1 MVSTGRARH
10 SALVVAG
17 VIAAAGISPAA
28 SAQRSHPITVQAVQV
43 ETPRATTPYPGATV
57 IIEPGWFTRQQQQQQ
72 QPQHQEQGQRRER
85 QHAAPRVVYVPVPS
99 GYGYYP
105 QASYYPQTGYGGGVY
120 DTNGRPLSSGYESTA
135 TAPYLP
141 STPDLSGSPY
151 VVIGG
156 GAMVVDFGTSDRR
169 VVPSCAAEAAART
182 PDGQA
187 RTVFYAPAADGLIL
201 RAGQRGRVI
210 GTPPAGAP
218 ACYGADAY
226 GRVVLDY

>member
-17 VIAAAGISPAA
+17 VLAAAGISPAA
-28 SAQRSHPITVQAVQV
+28 SAQRSHPVSVQAAQA
-43 ETPRATTPYPGATV
+43 ETPRPTSPYPGASV
-57 IIEPGWFTRQQQQQQ
+57 IIEPGWYTRQH
-72 QPQHQEQGQRRER
+72 PQQEQGHRHER
-85 QHAAPRVVYVPVPS
+85 QHAAPLVVYVPVPS

-105 QASYYPQTGYGGGVY
+105 QARYYPQGSYYPQTGYGGGVY
-120 DTNGRPLSSGYESTA
+120 DTNGRPLSSGYESA
-135 TAPYLP
+135 ASAPYLP
-141 STPDLSGSPY
+141 GTPDLGGSPY

-156 GAMVVDFGTSDRR
+156 GAMVVDFGISDRR

-182 PDGQA
+182 PDGQT

-201 RAGQRGRVI
+201 RAGQRGRVL

>member
-17 VIAAAGISPAA
+17 VIAAASHAPIA
-28 SAQRSHPITVQAVQV
+28 SAQRSHPISVQAAPV
-43 ETPRATTPYPGATV
+43 ETPRAPTPYPGATV
-57 IIEPGWFTRQQQQQQ
+57 IIEPGWYTQQQQR
-72 QPQHQEQGQRRER
+72 GQRRER
-85 QHAAPRVVYVPVPS
+85 QHGAARVVYVPVPS

-105 QASYYPQTGYGGGVY
+105 QTGYYPQASYYPQTGYGGGGVY

-135 TAPYLP
+135 PAPYLA

-218 ACYGADAY
+218 TCYAADAY

>member
-17 VIAAAGISPAA
+17 VLAAAGISPAA
-28 SAQRSHPITVQAVQV
+28 SAQRSHPISVQAAQV

-57 IIEPGWFTRQQQQQQ
+57 IIEPGWYTRQQH
-72 QPQHQEQGQRRER
+72 PQHEQGHRRER
-85 QHAAPRVVYVPVPS
+85 QHAAPLVVYVPVPS

-105 QASYYPQTGYGGGVY
+105 QASYYPQTGYGGGGVY
-120 DTNGRPLSSGYESTA
+120 DTNGRPLSSGYESA
-135 TAPYLP
+135 AALYLP
-141 STPDLSGSPY
+141 GTPDLSGSPY

-187 RTVFYAPAADGLIL
+187 RTVFYAPAVDGLIL

>member
-1 MVSTGRARH
+1 MVSSGRARH

-17 VIAAAGISPAA
+17 VLASAGLSPAA
-28 SAQRSHPITVQAVQV
+28 SAQRSHPITVQAAEV
-43 ETPRATTPYPGATV
+43 ETPRTTTPYPGATV
-57 IIEPGWFTRQQQQQQ
+57 IIEPGWYTRQQQQ
-72 QPQHQEQGQRRER
+72 QEQGQRREH
-85 QHAAPRVVYVPVPS
+85 QHAAPRVVYVPIPS

-105 QASYYPQTGYGGGVY
+105 QATYYPQTGYGGGVY

-135 TAPYLP
+135 PAPYLP

-182 PDGQA
+182 PDGQT
-187 RTVFYAPAADGLIL
+187 RTIFYAPAADGLIL